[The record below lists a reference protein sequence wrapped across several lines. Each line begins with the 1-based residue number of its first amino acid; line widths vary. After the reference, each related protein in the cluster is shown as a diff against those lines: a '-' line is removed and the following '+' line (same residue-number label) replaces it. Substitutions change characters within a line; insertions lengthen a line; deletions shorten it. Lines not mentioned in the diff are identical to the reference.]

1 MKLFITAT
9 SPYAR
14 KVRVAIRE
22 LGLDAAIEEALAQT
36 RHPDNE
42 ILRHGPVGKVPAL
55 LTDDG
60 RLLSES
66 LLICIYLDDRHDGPK
81 LVPASGEERD
91 LVLAID
97 GIATGLLDGIAFR
110 SRELRFRDEDER
122 SASLLEYERE
132 RCRRCFD
139 ALENLAGQLTDSAR
153 LAEISVAT
161 TLLASDA
168 SEAIL
173 KDDWRQGR
181 PGLTAWFEAFRD
193 RPSIKATLPP
203 EA

>member
-1 MKLFITAT
+1 MKLFITET

-14 KVRVAIRE
+14 KVRIAIRE
-22 LGLDAAIEEALAQT
+22 LGLDGAIEEVLART

-60 RLLSES
+60 RLLTES
-66 LLICIYLDDRHDGPK
+66 QIICIYLDDLHDGPK
-81 LVPASGEERD
+81 LIPAPGEERT
-91 LVLAID
+91 LVLEID

-110 SRELRFRDEDER
+110 SRELRFRDEGER
-122 SASLLEYERE
+122 SPSLFDYESE

-139 ALENLAGQLTDSAR
+139 ALENLAGQLTDRVR
-153 LAEISVAT
+153 LAEISLAT
-161 TLLASDA
+161 ALLASDS

-173 KDDWRQGR
+173 KDDWRQDR
-181 PGLTAWFEAFRD
+181 PALAAWFDAFRS
-193 RPSIKATLPP
+193 RPSIRATLPP